1 MTLDEW
7 LKNKWLKLHTT
18 SSQEVKE
25 LLGKV
30 ERDLREAEKQVI
42 STDWRFQGIL
52 PPIAVSRIQDSQ
64 LFVKT
69 ACPTNQ
75 KDIF

>member
-7 LKNKWLKLHTT
+7 LKNKWLKPHAT

-30 ERDLREAEKQVI
+30 ERDLGEAEKQVI
-42 STDWRFQGIL
+42 STDWRL
-52 PPIAVSRIQDSQ
+52 AIAYNASLGCATVALRVSGYR
-64 LFVKT
+64 
-69 ACPTNQ
+69 A
-75 KDIF
+75 